1 MNVSLSTTCKTKNGF
16 LLIETFSKTKL
27 WPPGNGWLFLFM
39 VRFCTV
45 RLREVS
51 FQSLRDTTYI
61 FIEGFDKLT
70 NIEDLLWQ
78 AGLRQSSS
86 KPPKNRNLAPQLLP
100 PELWGSF
107 LK

>member
-1 MNVSLSTTCKTKNGF
+1 
-16 LLIETFSKTKL
+16 
-27 WPPGNGWLFLFM
+27 M

-45 RLREVS
+45 QLREVS
-51 FQSLRDTTYI
+51 IQSVRYNTYI

-70 NIEDLLWQ
+70 TIEDLLWQ

-86 KPPKNRNLAPQLLP
+86 KPPKNRKLAPQLLP

-107 LK
+107 LR